1 LQPHNHQDPSN
12 SIIVT
17 THRYVSRPGLFVAS
31 RSTVR
36 NATVYCQSAFL
47 GLSGFPSRYPSHK
60 TSLHNTASKMM
71 FPSVVLSLS
80 LFSTATQAWL
90 TPTIATH
97 TNIHATVT
105 SRSNSNTITSSLN
118 MANDDNFDETRGGTY
133 SIADQVKRFE
143 NAKKTNNQRYLD
155 IASVY
160 NGGELSGKRILVTG
174 GNRGLGFE
182 ITKEA
187 VSNGATV
194 LVLCRS
200 TNDEL
205 EELVGKW
212 NVYPDVD
219 VTDTEA
225 VEKALKKIKNDGGAL
240 DYVINNAG
248 YFYEPKETILD
259 DSLNFDEQL
268 KQINI
273 CALGPLR
280 VNAAAV
286 HAGALSEGA
295 KLVII
300 TSQAGSCEWRF
311 TQNKDEGGDYGHHM
325 SRAACNMAAVL
336 ASEELKKKGY
346 SVILLHPGFNRTEM
360 TAKYKDIWDKE
371 GAVEPTVGAKRVLYE
386 AMKSSMETTGQFIN
400 CEDGLRIPW

>member
-1 LQPHNHQDPSN
+1 MFRTVVACLSLFATAQAWVTPTITTHSNAAATTSFQSRRSN
-12 SIIVT
+12 SIHT
-17 THRYVSRPGLFVAS
+17 T
-31 RSTVR
+31 
-36 NATVYCQSAFL
+36 
-47 GLSGFPSRYPSHK
+47 K
-60 TSLHNTASKMM
+60 
-71 FPSVVLSLS
+71 
-80 LFSTATQAWL
+80 
-90 TPTIATH
+90 
-97 TNIHATVT
+97 
-105 SRSNSNTITSSLN
+105 SSLN
-118 MANDDNFDETRGGTY
+118 MAGDDNKY
-133 SIADQVKRFE
+133 SIADQQKRFE
-143 NAKKTNNQRYLD
+143 NAKKENNQRYLD
-155 IASVY
+155 ISSVY
-160 NGGELSGKRILVTG
+160 DGGELSGKRILVTG

-248 YFYEPKETILD
+248 YFYEDKETILD
-259 DSLNFDEQL
+259 DTLNFDEQL

-286 HAGALSEGA
+286 HSGALSEGA

-336 ASEELKKKGY
+336 SSEELKKKGF

-371 GAVEPTVGAKRVLYE
+371 GAVEPSVGAKRVLYE
-386 AMKSSMETTGQFIN
+386 AMKSSMETTGQFHN
-400 CEDGLRIPW
+400 CEDGLQIPW